1 MNFRSTVFF
10 IIKLLLFWVLFFD
23 FGRILFSIHNIE
35 KFSEVYFMEWL
46 LAFIY
51 SFRVDLA
58 SAAVLCVLPLF
69 VLSISY
75 ILPGKWG
82 RSTFLVLLSIEI
94 VVVSL
99 IISGEINAYTE
110 WNHKLTTRVF
120 LHLSNPDEVFRTAG
134 YSMTLWFFLYLIAQS
149 IFAFF
154 ICRFL
159 FREYPQQNPLPLHK
173 RLLGG
178 ISILFVFLA
187 QFFLFLR
194 GGVQQIPLNIASAY
208 YSNNHVL
215 NDLSVNS
222 IYFFGHSFL
231 LHNRTQIDEFMPQI
245 DTKEAEKIV
254 TDLFAY
260 PKKHN
265 EFIFKSAKP
274 NIVFVVFEGWSSN
287 AISCLSETKNST
299 PHFDKLANEGLLF
312 SNIFSC
318 GLTSEIGNSSIF
330 SGYPALPEISI
341 SMHPEK
347 HRNIKTINE
356 ELVSYS
362 SNYLFSGDLKYEN
375 IGSYFMDHNF
385 DHVEDEK
392 VFPAN
397 LKRGKLNYFDSDL
410 YTLFLK
416 KINTTRQPFLH
427 CAFTGSTHAPY
438 DHPKSNKLRFKGEEA
453 DYMNSMVYADKCLGD
468 FIENCKTQSWFKN
481 TIFVFISDH
490 GHPAPGITNPN
501 SNPFFRIPFLIWGE
515 QLKEDF
521 RGTRNEKIGSQ
532 ADVAATLLYQV
543 GGDLKKFPWSKDL
556 LNPNCPEFAFHAI
569 NRGYGWVSKKG
580 NYVFQMDTKTEL
592 ENSYLKS
599 EEEIEIKNCK
609 AFLTQFYRSFKEL

>member
-1 MNFRSTVFF
+1 MGIKNIVFY
-10 IIKLLLFWVLFFD
+10 ILKLLIFWILFFD
-23 FGRILFSIHNIE
+23 FGRILFSIHNID
-35 KFSEVYFMEWL
+35 KFTGVSFGQWFL
-46 LAFIY
+46 SFIY
-51 SFRVDLA
+51 SFRIDLA
-58 SAAVLCVLPLF
+58 SAAVLSVLPLL
-69 VLSISY
+69 VLSFSI
-75 ILPGKWG
+75 IKPGKWA
-82 RSTFLVLLSIEI
+82 RPTFITILSIE
-94 VVVSL
+94 VVFVSL
-99 IISGEINAYTE
+99 IHSGEINAYTE

-120 LHLSNPDEVFRTAG
+120 LHLLNPGEVFRTAS
-134 YSMTLWFFLYLIAQS
+134 YTMTLLYFLYLI
-149 IFAFF
+149 IECLFAFF
-154 ICRFL
+154 IGRFF
-159 FREYPQQNPLPLHK
+159 FREFPQQNVLPLHK

-178 ISILFVFLA
+178 ISILFVFLS

-194 GGVQQIPLNIASAY
+194 GGFQQIPLNISSAY

-222 IYFFGHSFL
+222 VYFFGHSYL
-231 LHNRTQIDEFMPQI
+231 LYNRTQIDEFMPAI
-245 DTKEAEKIV
+245 DPKEAEKIV
-254 TDLFAY
+254 KNMFSY
-260 PKKHN
+260 PKEHS
-265 EFIFKSAKP
+265 EFIFKSTRP
-274 NIVFVVFEGWSSN
+274 NIVFIVFEGWSSN
-287 AISCLSETKNST
+287 AIGCLSNTKNST
-299 PHFDKLANEGLLF
+299 PNFDKLAAEGLLF
-312 SNIFSC
+312 SNIFAC

-347 HRNIKTINE
+347 HRKINTINE
-356 ELVSYS
+356 ELKGYS

-392 VFPAN
+392 VFPSHLN
-397 LKRGKLNYFDSDL
+397 RGKLNYFDSDL
-410 YTLFLK
+410 YALLLK
-416 KINTTRQPFLH
+416 KMNANSQPFLH
-427 CAFTGSTHAPY
+427 CAFTGSTHSPY
-438 DHPKSNKLRFKGEEA
+438 DHPQSNNPLFKGQEA

-468 FIENCKTQSWFKN
+468 FIENCKTQSWFEN
-481 TIFVFISDH
+481 TIFVFVSDH

-501 SNPFFRIPFLIWGE
+501 SKSFFRIPFLIWGE
-515 QLKEDF
+515 QLKEDY

-580 NYVFQMDTKTEL
+580 NYVYQMDTKTEL
-592 ENSYLKS
+592 ENSFLKS
-599 EEEIEIKNCK
+599 DEEIEIKNCK